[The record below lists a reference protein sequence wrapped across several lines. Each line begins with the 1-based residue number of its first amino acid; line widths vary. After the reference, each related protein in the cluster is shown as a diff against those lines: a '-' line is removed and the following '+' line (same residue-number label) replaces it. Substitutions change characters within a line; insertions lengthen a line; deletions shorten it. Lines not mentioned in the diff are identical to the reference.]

1 MRRPPTT
8 LLGWILFCLSFCLL
22 ALYLAMARRT
32 MLTDLLVAWVGL
44 RLLIVVNRMGVV
56 GIFAS
61 EANRPDISK
70 TATYLTRMSWIV
82 LILLMCSVFLA
93 GVPKE
98 ELLLLALWLLPR
110 LMEAV
115 VAAVLGYWLWVVGR
129 GLLRWARKQ

>member
-44 RLLIVVNRMGVV
+44 RLLIVVNQIGVV
-56 GIFAS
+56 GIL
-61 EANRPDISK
+61 PDISK
-70 TATYLTRMSWIV
+70 TATYLARMSWIV
-82 LILLMCSVFLA
+82 LILLMCSVFLT

-98 ELLLLALWLLPR
+98 HILLMGLWLLPR
-110 LMEAV
+110 VMEAV
-115 VAAVLGYWLWVVGR
+115 MAAVIAYWLWVVGR